1 MAFNKTKIVETAQ
14 KYLNQGRIPQAIEQ
28 YQQLLQREPEDQV
41 TLMTIGDLYV
51 RAHDIRQA
59 LDYFERLAQ
68 LFANDGF
75 TSKSIAIYKKI
86 AKLAPDE
93 IGPLERLAELY
104 VQQGV
109 MSEARP
115 IYLQL
120 AEAHLKANRTSL
132 AVEVLKKLLELSPD
146 NLRVQVRLAELY
158 EGLGQPRAAADA
170 FTGAAQRMLE
180 KGEVKEA
187 QRLADRAAKADPNN
201 PGGLALKASIL
212 AESGQGSEAV
222 ALLEKATPTDETGT
236 LLTEMYLQSGDA
248 EKAVAM
254 GRKAIGR
261 GAPHFGVAYN
271 VALALIGA
279 GEADRGVQ
287 LLGEMVKPAIDA
299 GDTERL
305 AQMLGTASAQLP
317 GRLEPLEWR
326 AQVYRR
332 TGDTYHLPESLA
344 AIAAAA
350 TEAHDLPRA
359 KAAYEELL
367 RNDPENENY
376 RQSLA
381 HACALMGLEA
391 PVHVEAEAP
400 PQVDITP
407 VEAAPVA
414 PEPQLDE
421 ETERFVQQ
429 ALTDVD
435 LFSSYGLT
443 QKGIDLLESVLQRVP
458 NHALTLEKLLDLYL
472 GAGNE
477 RRTAELAAHL
487 QQIYTD
493 RDDGGNA
500 ERFAELRR
508 RFERAAGRT
517 EAAAAEPPPAE
528 FAVPAAPPSAQPE
541 QVEEVEAEPVE
552 AEVHEVDLSEEWAT
566 IAETAPPDAAPP
578 PPDVPVEA
586 AEPESEFR
594 MEIDAGE
601 EAPPVPAPAEVPAS
615 PPDEAVGYDLSPDD
629 VMELAPEPAQPAPA
643 EPAPQPVGSQS
654 AADNRRPTAEAFD
667 QLSAQSAE
675 GVQAPA
681 AAEEAAYEIGSPRRP
696 AEPLTPVEPAA
707 MTSDQFLSEL
717 GAELEDFEFS
727 APPAAPAAKSSGKQA
742 AAAAAPPRG
751 RKQMDQLRE
760 VFDEFKAEM
769 GEVGDAEAET
779 EDLETHYNLGIAYR
793 EMGLLEEAIGEFQK
807 VAKSI
812 KGGRPFRY
820 SMQCYTLLG
829 LCFMDKNQPKIAAIW
844 YEQALRTPE
853 LDQESILAVRY
864 DLGVAH
870 ELAGD
875 SQAALD
881 SFSQVYAM
889 NIDYRD
895 VAERIT
901 ALSKQT

>member
-158 EGLGQPRAAADA
+158 ENIGQPRAAAEA

-187 QRLADRAAKADPNN
+187 QRLADRAAKADPSN

-212 AESGQGSEAV
+212 AESGHGSEALAV
-222 ALLEKATPTDETGT
+222 LEKATPTDEIGT

-261 GAPHFGVAYN
+261 GAPHLGVAYN

-287 LLGEMVKPAIDA
+287 LLGETVRPAIDA

-326 AQVYRR
+326 AQIYRR
-332 TGDTYHLPESLA
+332 TGDTYHLPEALA
-344 AIAAAA
+344 AIAAVSTDAR
-350 TEAHDLPRA
+350 DLPRA

-376 RQSLA
+376 RQALA
-381 HACALMGLEA
+381 QVCAQMGVEA

-407 VEAAPVA
+407 VEAAPVL

-458 NHALTLEKLLDLYL
+458 NHAPTLEKLLDLCL
-472 GAGNE
+472 GAGND
-477 RRTAELAAHL
+477 RRTADLAAQL
-487 QQIYTD
+487 QQIHTD
-493 RDDGGNA
+493 RGDSGNA

-517 EAAAAEPPPAE
+517 ETAAAEPPPVE
-528 FAVPAAPPSAQPE
+528 FAVPAAPPAPPPE

-552 AEVHEVDLSEEWAT
+552 DEVHEVDLSEEWAT
-566 IAETAPPDAAPP
+566 VAETAPPDAAPP
-578 PPDVPVEA
+578 PVPVEA

-594 MEIDAGE
+594 MEIDVE
-601 EAPPVPAPAEVPAS
+601 EAPPAVPAEPAPAEVAAS
-615 PPDEAVGYDLSPDD
+615 PPDEAVGYEFAPDD
-629 VMELAPEPAQPAPA
+629 VTELAPQPAQSAPA
-643 EPAPQPVGSQS
+643 EPEPQPVGAQS
-654 AADNRRPTAEAFD
+654 ASGNGRPTAEVLD
-667 QLSAQSAE
+667 ELSAEAAE
-675 GVQAPA
+675 GVEASA
-681 AAEEAAYEIGSPRRP
+681 AAEEAAYEIESARRP
-696 AEPLTPVEPAA
+696 AEPAA

-717 GAELEDFEFS
+717 GAELEDFEIS
-727 APPAAPAAKSSGKQA
+727 APPPAGKTPGKQA
-742 AAAAAPPRG
+742 AASAAPPRG

-769 GEVGDAEAET
+769 GEVGDAEAEA

-829 LCFMDKNQPKIAAIW
+829 LSFMDKNQPKIAAIW

-875 SQAALD
+875 SRAALD

-901 ALSKQT
+901 ALSKQS

>member
-14 KYLNQGRIPQAIEQ
+14 KYLNQGKIPQAIEQ
-28 YQQLLQREPEDQV
+28 YQQLLHREPEDQV

-120 AEAHLKANRTSL
+120 AEAHLKANRASQ

-158 EGLGQPRAAADA
+158 EGIGQPRAAAEA

-212 AESGQGSEAV
+212 AESGHGSEAL
-222 ALLEKATPTDETGT
+222 ALLEKATPTDEIGT

-261 GAPHFGVAYN
+261 GTPHLGVAYN

-279 GEADRGVQ
+279 GDADRGVQ
-287 LLGEMVKPAIDA
+287 LLGETVKPAIDA

-332 TGDTYHLPESLA
+332 TGDTYHLPEALA
-344 AIAAAA
+344 AIAAVA
-350 TEAHDLPRA
+350 TDARDLPRA

-381 HACALMGLEA
+381 RVCALMGLEA
-391 PVHVEAEAP
+391 PVHVEAGAP

-414 PEPQLDE
+414 LEPQLDE

-458 NHALTLEKLLDLYL
+458 NHAPTLEKLLDLCL
-472 GAGNE
+472 GAGND
-477 RRTAELAAHL
+477 RRTADLAAHL

-493 RDDGGNA
+493 RGDSGNA

-517 EAAAAEPPPAE
+517 ETAAAEPPPVE
-528 FAVPAAPPSAQPE
+528 FAVPAAPPAPQPE

-566 IAETAPPDAAPP
+566 VAETAPPDAAPP
-578 PPDVPVEA
+578 PPEVPVEA
-586 AEPESEFR
+586 AESESEFR
-594 MEIDAGE
+594 MEIDVE
-601 EAPPVPAPAEVPAS
+601 EGTPAVPAEPAPAEVAAS
-615 PPDEAVGYDLSPDD
+615 SSTE
-629 VMELAPEPAQPAPA
+629 PE
-643 EPAPQPVGSQS
+643 PQPVG
-654 AADNRRPTAEAFD
+654 
-667 QLSAQSAE
+667 AQSASGNGRATAEVLDELSAEAAE
-675 GVQAPA
+675 GVEASA
-681 AAEEAAYEIGSPRRP
+681 AAEEAAYEIESARRP
-696 AEPLTPVEPAA
+696 AEPAA

-717 GAELEDFEFS
+717 GAELEDFEIS
-727 APPAAPAAKSSGKQA
+727 APPPAGKTSGKQA
-742 AAAAAPPRG
+742 AASAALPRG

-769 GEVGDAEAET
+769 GEVGDAEAEA

-829 LCFMDKNQPKIAAIW
+829 LSFMDKNQPKIAAIW

-901 ALSKQT
+901 ALSKQS

>member
-1 MAFNKTKIVETAQ
+1 
-14 KYLNQGRIPQAIEQ
+14 
-28 YQQLLQREPEDQV
+28 
-41 TLMTIGDLYV
+41 
-51 RAHDIRQA
+51 
-59 LDYFERLAQ
+59 
-68 LFANDGF
+68 
-75 TSKSIAIYKKI
+75 
-86 AKLAPDE
+86 
-93 IGPLERLAELY
+93 
-104 VQQGV
+104 

-120 AEAHLKANRTSL
+120 AEAHLKTNRTSQ

-158 EGLGQPRAAADA
+158 EGIGQPRAAAEA
-170 FTGAAQRMLE
+170 FAGAAQRMLE

-187 QRLADRAAKADPNN
+187 QRLADRAAKADPNS
-201 PGGLALKASIL
+201 PSGLALKASIL
-212 AESGQGSEAV
+212 AESGQGGEAV
-222 ALLEKATPTDETGT
+222 ALLEKAPPTDETGT

-254 GRKAIGR
+254 GRKALGR
-261 GAPHFGVAYN
+261 GAAHFGVAYN

-287 LLGEMVKPAIDA
+287 LLGEAVKPAIDA

-305 AQMLGTASAQLP
+305 AQMLGTAGAQLP

-332 TGDTYHLPESLA
+332 TGDTFHLPEALA

-350 TEAHDLPRA
+350 TNAGNLARA
-359 KAAYEELL
+359 KSAYEELL
-367 RNDPENENY
+367 RNDPENESY

-381 HACALMGLEA
+381 HVCEQMGVEA

-400 PQVDITP
+400 PQLEATA
-407 VEAAPVA
+407 VEAAPVVV
-414 PEPQLDE
+414 EPQLDE

-443 QKGIDLLESVLQRVP
+443 QKGIDLLESVLQRAP
-458 NHALTLEKLLDLYL
+458 NHAATLEKLLDLYL

-493 RDDGGNA
+493 RGDAGNA

-517 EAAAAEPPPAE
+517 EAAAAAPPPAE
-528 FAVPAAPPSAQPE
+528 FAIPAAAPSQEAAE
-541 QVEEVEAEPVE
+541 TAAEEVEAEPVE
-552 AEVHEVDLSEEWAT
+552 TEVHEVDLSEEWAT
-566 IAETAPPDAAPP
+566 MAETAAPPETAPPAPP
-578 PPDVPVEA
+578 PPEA
-586 AEPESEFR
+586 PAEGAEPESEFR
-594 MEIDAGE
+594 MDIDVEE
-601 EAPPVPAPAEVPAS
+601 EAPAVEAEPAPTEVAAS
-615 PPDEAVGYDLSPDD
+615 PSDEAVGYEFSADD
-629 VMELAPEPAQPAPA
+629 VAGLAPPESARPRAVTKPAAAPEPQPVAAESASVNGRPTSEVFEELSAEAAEGVEASAAAERAAYEIESTRPPA
-643 EPAPQPVGSQS
+643 EPAVAG
-654 AADNRRPTAEAFD
+654 
-667 QLSAQSAE
+667 
-675 GVQAPA
+675 
-681 AAEEAAYEIGSPRRP
+681 
-696 AEPLTPVEPAA
+696 PAA

-717 GAELEDFEFS
+717 GAELEDFEVS
-727 APPAAPAAKSSGKQA
+727 APAPAAPAGKGKQA
-742 AAAAAPPRG
+742 AASAVPPRG

-829 LCFMDKNQPKIAAIW
+829 LSFMDKSQPKIAAIW
-844 YEQALRTPE
+844 YEQALKTPE

-875 SQAALD
+875 SKAALD

-901 ALSKQT
+901 ALSKQS